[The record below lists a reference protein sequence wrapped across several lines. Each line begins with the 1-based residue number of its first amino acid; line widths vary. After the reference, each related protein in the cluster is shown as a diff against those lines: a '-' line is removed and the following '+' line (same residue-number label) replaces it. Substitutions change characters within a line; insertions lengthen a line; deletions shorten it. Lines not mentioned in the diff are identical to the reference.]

1 MAQRNIR
8 NCVYPT
14 KGVHH
19 HNLPSNAASNMP
31 TRKSCLH
38 FWQSFY
44 HISTRVLCVLL
55 IVAQTLYMDYLVV
68 QYKEN
73 NIWWCLLVP
82 DLLAIFLFATYFI
95 RTYHYF
101 IFTKEGRT
109 KPMPGMKSNKTK
121 LKLFPWGPFAWF
133 IYSSATALKI
143 ILIFT
148 SVPQFK
154 SKWQKNTLT
163 SMSTSQAAVGFTS
176 LIFFF
181 MIMSNVHKSTN
192 RKMKNFIHEVGATVP
207 IDLLDT
213 MDLMEL
219 LYEEE
224 KAKHLHVNI
233 IRLVLG
239 IVVINLTLPILPCVV
254 IHRGRTHTSNM
265 FRRLVFAQK
274 VIQIVLI
281 NLLFI
286 SVRLVLWAMFNEKFS
301 IFILKNVLMIGI
313 LLSDIFSVYKEVH
326 EEAKH
331 EDKVK
336 KYEDVIKEMIPEDV
350 KEEIEMDDLVEAV
363 AAVIEKDLDMDQP
376 TVNSKKKW
384 LYRCECLHHYFSRIF
399 CLVVLIGQ
407 NHYIDYLLVYYQKIS
422 FWWIIFI
429 PDWFVIILFIVY
441 YVQTYSQF
449 VTNIDIRKH
458 WSNDSASNE
467 DKTRKTNHLP
477 WGPIAWFVY
486 GSVTAS
492 KVIVAFHS
500 KSYMMEWER
509 NTIRGPSGMQLAVGL
524 AALIYFLMLISNIHQ
539 TVDRKMKNFIHE
551 VGATVP
557 IDILDTMDL
566 MELLYEVEDRRII
579 HEGIIKLILTIVVVN
594 LIVPTF
600 PCAIVYRGRTH
611 GSNIFKRLVFAQ
623 KIVQIIMVNLLFVCV
638 RAVLCAL
645 YGQKFSAFIIKNIL
659 VIVILLSD
667 IFSVYKESREEKKGK
682 KYGENGRDSGLAA
695 VIKRTREAIGV
706 KRDSMEK
713 NLCKP
718 KQKTSSV

>member
-1 MAQRNIR
+1 MAAAKKDHGDQRDNMEQKPDQVPFSMAQRNIR

-19 HNLPSNAASNMP
+19 HNLPSNAATNMP
-31 TRKSCLH
+31 TRKS
-38 FWQSFY
+38 Y
-44 HISTRVLCVLL
+44 
-55 IVAQTLYMDYLVV
+55 
-68 QYKEN
+68 
-73 NIWWCLLVP
+73 
-82 DLLAIFLFATYFI
+82 
-95 RTYHYF
+95 
-101 IFTKEGRT
+101 
-109 KPMPGMKSNKTK
+109 
-121 LKLFPWGPFAWF
+121 
-133 IYSSATALKI
+133 
-143 ILIFT
+143 
-148 SVPQFK
+148 
-154 SKWQKNTLT
+154 
-163 SMSTSQAAVGFTS
+163 
-176 LIFFF
+176 
-181 MIMSNVHKSTN
+181 
-192 RKMKNFIHEVGATVP
+192 
-207 IDLLDT
+207 
-213 MDLMEL
+213 
-219 LYEEE
+219 
-224 KAKHLHVNI
+224 
-233 IRLVLG
+233 
-239 IVVINLTLPILPCVV
+239 
-254 IHRGRTHTSNM
+254 
-265 FRRLVFAQK
+265 
-274 VIQIVLI
+274 
-281 NLLFI
+281 
-286 SVRLVLWAMFNEKFS
+286 
-301 IFILKNVLMIGI
+301 
-313 LLSDIFSVYKEVH
+313 IFSVYKEVH

-336 KYEDVIKEMIPEDV
+336 KYEDVIKEMIPGDV

-376 TVNSKKKW
+376 KENSKKKW

-399 CLVVLIGQ
+399 CLVLLIGQ

-422 FWWIIFI
+422 FWWIIFV

-458 WSNDSASNE
+458 WPSDSASNE

-486 GSVTAS
+486 GSVTAA

-509 NTIRGPSGMQLAVGL
+509 NTIRGPSGFQLAVGL

-566 MELLYEVEDRRII
+566 MELLYEVEDRRVI

-611 GSNIFKRLVFAQ
+611 GSSMFKR
-623 KIVQIIMVNLLFVCV
+623 
-638 RAVLCAL
+638 
-645 YGQKFSAFIIKNIL
+645 
-659 VIVILLSD
+659 
-667 IFSVYKESREEKKGK
+667 VYKESREEKKGK
-682 KYGENGRDSGLAA
+682 NYGENGRDSGLAA
-695 VIKRTREAIGV
+695 VIKRTQEVIELGISRALEFFECDIFMDQPKENSKKKWLYRCECLHHYFSRIFCLVLLIGQNHYIDYLLVYYQKISFWWIIFVPDWFVIILFIVYYVQTYSQFVTNIDIRKHWPSDSASNEDKTRKTNHLPWGPIAWFVYGSVTAAKVIVAFHSKSYMMEWERNTIRGPSGFQLAVGLAALIYFLMLISNIHQTVDRKMKNFIHEVGATVPIDILDTMDLMELLYEVEDRRVIHEGIIKLILTIVVVNLIVPTFPCAIVYRGRTHGSSMFKRVYKESREEKKGKNYGENGRDSGLAAVIKRTQEVIGV

-718 KQKTSSV
+718 KQKTSRV